1 LGAAR
6 ALLDVLF
13 FGVRVA
19 WHEDTL
25 PEVVA
30 GEEKVKPIVV

>member
-1 LGAAR
+1 LGAAH

-25 PEVVA
+25 LEVVA
-30 GEEKVKPIVV
+30 GEEKAKSIAA